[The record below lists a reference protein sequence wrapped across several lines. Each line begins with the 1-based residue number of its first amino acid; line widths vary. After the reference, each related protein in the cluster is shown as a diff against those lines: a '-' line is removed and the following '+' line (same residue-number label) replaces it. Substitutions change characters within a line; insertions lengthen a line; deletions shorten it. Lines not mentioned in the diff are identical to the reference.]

1 MKQRVSIIMYHYVR
15 DLGYSRY
22 PEIKGLGIDQFKE
35 QIAYIQY
42 HYQVISA
49 YDLMDAVESG
59 TSLPSNALLLT
70 FDDAYSDHFTY
81 VFPVLDEEKL
91 PGCFFPPAKCIL
103 EHQVLDVNKIHFILA
118 SVQEKT
124 VLVDEIFRY
133 LEENRHNY
141 ELNSSEYYWE
151 KVAKPSRYD
160 PAEVIF
166 IKRMLQR
173 ELPEGLRKIITD
185 RLFQKFV
192 TNDEA
197 AFSEELYMSLDQIAC
212 LQRNG
217 MYVGSHGFDHYW
229 LDTITAETQKRE
241 VDQSLQFLEMVGS
254 RTDRW
259 VMCYPHG
266 SFNASLLKILNQ
278 NGCVLGLTTEVG
290 IADLTH
296 NDPLIL
302 PRLNTNDLP
311 KEAEAAPNEWT
322 RKGLSA

>member
-22 PEIKGLGIDQFKE
+22 PEIKGLGVDQFKE
-35 QIAYIQY
+35 QIAYIQR

-49 YDLMDAVESG
+49 YDLMDAVQSG
-59 TSLPSNALLLT
+59 ARLPSNALLLT
-70 FDDAYSDHFTY
+70 FDDAYSDHYSY

-118 SVQEKT
+118 SVQEKGK
-124 VLVDEIFRY
+124 LVDEIAQY
-133 LEENRHNY
+133 LDENRSAYGLKPN
-141 ELNSSEYYWE
+141 EYYWE

-173 ELPEGLRKIITD
+173 ELPEGLRKIVTEN
-185 RLFQKFV
+185 LFQKFV
-192 TNDEA
+192 TKDEA

-229 LDTITAETQKRE
+229 LDSLPADTQKRE
-241 VDQSLQFLEMVGS
+241 VDLSLQFLERVGS
-254 RTDRW
+254 STDRW

-266 SFNASLLKILNQ
+266 SFNTSLLKILTQ
-278 NGCVLGLTTEVG
+278 SGCVLGLTTEVG
-290 IADLTH
+290 IADLTQ
-296 NDPLIL
+296 NNPLTL

-311 KEAEAAPNEWT
+311 KDADTAPNEWT
-322 RKGLSA
+322 RKA